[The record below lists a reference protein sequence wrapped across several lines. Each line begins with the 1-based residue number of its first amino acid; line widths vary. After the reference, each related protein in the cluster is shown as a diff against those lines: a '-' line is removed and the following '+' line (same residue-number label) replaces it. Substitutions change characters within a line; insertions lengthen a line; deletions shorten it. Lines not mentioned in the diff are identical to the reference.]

1 MSAGKRYNYVLGLWS
16 LMRHQELNM
25 PIHIVETKRL
35 YRQISD
41 QLRALIIA
49 GEFPVGSRLPA
60 ERDLALQLGVSRP
73 SLREAL
79 IALEVEGYI
88 TVQMGSGIYVCE
100 LPPRNQ
106 KGFDLSGEEGPLE
119 LIRARAL
126 LEGEV
131 AATAA
136 KNGSKQQFDAVEE
149 AIDMMAADA
158 AAGIKPVDADRLF
171 HHRVAEA
178 SGNSVL
184 VGVVQRLFDSRLGTL
199 FDQLHSHFDTP
210 DVWQQAIAEHRAV
223 LAGLRAKSPA
233 KARDAMRA
241 HMDIAHKRLTS
252 SLTRL
257 PKKVAVAVKPEAG
270 ESAAIEAGAAKIA
283 SKPAAKKIAA
293 KLAAKPATKP
303 AATRSAP
310 VESAAIK
317 PAVGA
322 AVGAVTGAVTRAVT
336 RAAAAKSL
344 AVKPAVGKPAAS
356 KPAAKKTAAAAVK
369 PVASKPAAAIKPAG
383 RKVAR
388 PV

>member
-1 MSAGKRYNYVLGLWS
+1 
-16 LMRHQELNM
+16 M

-60 ERDLALQLGVSRP
+60 ERDLAVQLGVSRP

-88 TVQMGSGIYVCE
+88 TVHMGSGIYVCE
-100 LPPRNQ
+100 LPARNQ
-106 KGFDLSGEEGPLE
+106 KGFDLSSEEGPLE

-131 AATAA
+131 AAAAA
-136 KNGSKQQFDAVEE
+136 KHGSKEEFDAIEE
-149 AIDMMAADA
+149 AIDIMEVEA
-158 AAGIKPVDADRLF
+158 AAGIKPIDADRLF
-171 HHRVAEA
+171 HLRVAEA

-223 LAGLRAKSPA
+223 LTALRAKSAA

-252 SLTRL
+252 SLTRS
-257 PKKVAVAVKPEAG
+257 PKKVAAAKPAAVKPVAVKP
-270 ESAAIEAGAAKIA
+270 AAIR
-283 SKPAAKKIAA
+283 
-293 KLAAKPATKP
+293 P
-303 AATRSAP
+303 AATRS
-310 VESAAIK
+310 SAIK
-317 PAVGA
+317 PAIG
-322 AVGAVTGAVTRAVT
+322 
-336 RAAAAKSL
+336 
-344 AVKPAVGKPAAS
+344 
-356 KPAAKKTAAAAVK
+356 K
-369 PVASKPAAAIKPAG
+369 PVASKPAATKSIATKSIATKSTATKSVQGKPATSKQMVIKPAAIKPAAR
-383 RKVAR
+383 RKTTPSA
-388 PV
+388 